1 MLTTFLLTLAQ
12 TNQQQPQPGDDTNFV
27 IWGIAL
33 ITIALSLFFIEIFV
47 PSGGLIGI
55 ASAVALIGGVICL
68 FLDSAV
74 LGLIGATVALLALPF
89 AVGFAIKIWPNT
101 PLGRALS
108 LSSPSDPRTEE
119 RDEGETSL
127 PPHPA
132 ARGVDGLAVGAT
144 GRAVT
149 DLRPVG
155 TCVFDGKRE
164 ECLAAGGIIDAGSPV
179 HVIAI
184 DGMHIKVRRVDA

>member
-1 MLTTFLLTLAQ
+1 MLTITLLTLAQ
-12 TNQQQPQPGDDTNFV
+12 AGQQQPQPADETNFV
-27 IWGIAL
+27 VWGIVL
-33 ITIALSLFFIEIFV
+33 ITIAIGLFFIEIFV

-55 ASAVALIGGVICL
+55 ASAVALVGGIICL

-74 LGLIGATVALLALPF
+74 LGLIGATFAMLALPF
-89 AVGFAIKIWPNT
+89 AIGFAIKIWPNT
-101 PLGRALS
+101 PIGRALS
-108 LSSPSDPRTEE
+108 LKSDDDAEQT
-119 RDEGETSL
+119 DDDGTSL

-132 ARGVDGLAVGAT
+132 ARDVNGLVVGAK

-164 ECLAAGGIIDAGSPV
+164 ECLAAAGTIASGSQV
-179 HVIAI
+179 HIVAI
-184 DGMHIKVRRVDA
+184 DGMHVKVRRTDN